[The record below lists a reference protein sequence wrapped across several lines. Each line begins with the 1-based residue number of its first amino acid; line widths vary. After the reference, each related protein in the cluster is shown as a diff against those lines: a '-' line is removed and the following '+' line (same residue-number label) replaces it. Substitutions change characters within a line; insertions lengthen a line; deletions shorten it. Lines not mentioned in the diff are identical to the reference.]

1 MKTKITSHQNSHLK
15 EIIQLR
21 DRKTRRE
28 TGLTIVEGLREVS
41 RLKEAQKTGV
51 EFKEL
56 FVCREFLKDH
66 GKEYFVKTIEAQGIP
81 IFEVSKEVYAKIS
94 FGERLEGLLA
104 VCRPKFLNLKDLPLS
119 KAPLILVVDGLEK
132 PGNLGAILRT
142 ADAAGIDGLIVSD
155 GQTDIYNPNV
165 IRASLG
171 AVFSVRVVESTQKE
185 TLKFLKD
192 RNIEIYAATPRG
204 TKSHFE
210 TNFKGPAA
218 IVLGS
223 EEKGLSDFWL
233 RAADRQIKLP
243 MHGKADSLNV
253 STTAGI
259 IVYEALRQRTV
270 GG

>member
-1 MKTKITSHQNSHLK
+1 MNALITSPQNPKLK
-15 EIIQLR
+15 RIIQLR
-21 DRKTRRE
+21 ERKHRQA
-28 TGLTIVEGLREVS
+28 TGLTIVEGLREIFQ
-41 RLKEAQKTGV
+41 LQEASESGV
-51 EFKEL
+51 LTEEL
-56 FVCREFLKDH
+56 FVCPELLTHADQKSL
-66 GKEYFVKTIEAQGIP
+66 VKKIEARGVS
-81 IFEVSKEVYAKIS
+81 IFEVKKEIYAKIS
-94 FGERLEGLLA
+94 FGDRLEGLLA
-104 VCRPKFLNLKDLPLS
+104 VCRPKILTLKDLQLS
-119 KAPLILVVDGLEK
+119 KVPLILAVEQLQK

-192 RNIEIYAATPRG
+192 RDIEIYAATPQG
-204 TKSHFE
+204 TKSHFD
-210 TNFKGPAA
+210 TNFKGPSA

-233 RAADRQIKLP
+233 EAATDKINIP
-243 MHGKADSLNV
+243 MYGKVDSLNV

-259 IVYEALRQRTV
+259 LIYEALRQRKT
-270 GG
+270 